1 MTQKEIDN
9 NPIVK
14 MLKAEPNCKY
24 SGKNRWEFVQE
35 RMRAAAKKIYTKKS
49 CS

>member
-1 MTQKEIDN
+1 MTQKEINN
-9 NPIVK
+9 NPIIK

-35 RMRAAAKKIYTKKS
+35 QMLAAAKKIYRKKR
-49 CS
+49 CL